1 MKRFALILVM
11 SLSLWS
17 TVWAHGVK
25 DPVCRME
32 VDTHATAYEGEFQGQ
47 TYYFCS
53 SACQKRFETTPQ
65 QYVKTLADLSKS
77 PKAYEVQ
84 IKTSK
89 EPLAGKPASMTFTV
103 VSGTEKAPVKT
114 FEVVHEQLM
123 HLVMVSEDLNWFTHE
138 HPTPKPDGTFD
149 FSGTF
154 PNGGRYYLYTD
165 FTPADGDNQLIQS
178 ILDVSGKRKQ
188 KVDLVSDSSFERA
201 VDGYRVNLAVDP
213 TPLQVEKAAT
223 LTYSIRDSKGNPIT
237 DMEPYLGAMG
247 HLFAVHQGG
256 AEVVHTHAT
265 SKTSSE
271 EHDHSTHTS
280 AQVKERTGPD
290 FSFKLTLPKE
300 GLYKIWAQ
308 FSRQGKTLTVPF
320 VLEAKPLW
328 EKASAKT
335 GCNCGCKDCQKKHA
349 EN

>member
-1 MKRFALILVM
+1 MKRFAALLIM
-11 SLSLWS
+11 SLSFWGS
-17 TVWAHGVK
+17 AWAHGVK

-32 VDTHATAYEGEFQGQ
+32 VDSDATAYKGEFQGQ

-53 SACQKRFETTPQ
+53 SACQKRFETNPQ

-77 PKAYEVQ
+77 QKSYEVQ
-84 IKTSK
+84 IKTAQ
-89 EPLAGKPASMTFTV
+89 EPKAGESVTMTFTV
-103 VSGTEKAPVKT
+103 VSGADKAPVKA

-123 HLVMVSEDLNWFTHE
+123 HLVMASEDLSWFGHE

-154 PNGGRYYLYTD
+154 PSGGRYFLYTD
-165 FTPADGDNQLIQS
+165 FTPANGDNQLIQTV
-178 ILDVSGKRKQ
+178 LDVNGKTKQ
-188 KVDLVSDSSFERA
+188 KVNLVADSSLGRA
-201 VDGYRVNLAVDP
+201 VDGYRVSLVVDP
-213 TPLQVEKAAT
+213 TPLQVEKTAT
-223 LTYSIRDSKGNPIT
+223 LTYSIRDAKGKPVT

-256 AEVVHTHAT
+256 DEVVHTHAI

-280 AQVKERTGPD
+280 AQIKESSGPD
-290 FSFKLTLPKE
+290 FSFKFALPKE
-300 GLYKIWAQ
+300 GLYKTWAQ
-308 FSRQGKTLTVPF
+308 FSRKGKILTVPF

-328 EKASAKT
+328 EKSSAKT
-335 GCNCGCKDCQKKHA
+335 GCTCGCKDCQKKHA